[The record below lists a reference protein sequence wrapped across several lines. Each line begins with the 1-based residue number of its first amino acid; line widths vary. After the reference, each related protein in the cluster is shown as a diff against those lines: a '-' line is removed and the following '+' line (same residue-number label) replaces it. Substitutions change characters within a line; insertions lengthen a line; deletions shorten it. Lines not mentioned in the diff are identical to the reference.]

1 MKWIPASHPESDT
14 DNPNRWLM
22 TDWFQANGQTAHLV
36 GNKTLNY
43 LCLDGHVKLLLQN
56 PQPIYLEGEP

>member
-1 MKWIPASHPESDT
+1 MSDA
-14 DNPNRWLM
+14 DKPDRWLM
-22 TDWFQANGQTAHLV
+22 TDWLERDEGPTAHRV

-56 PQPIYLEGEP
+56 PRPVFQAGEP